1 MTIGDGK
8 VGHPA
13 ARRRPRTFTTDA
25 CVILLVVALLTSCE
39 REDRRFRDSPVPAPG
54 GVVVDIDLRPGGAPQ
69 PGFPANPYED
79 NAYAMSEGKRLYSW
93 FNCVGCHANGGGGMG
108 PPLMDNRWIYG
119 SEPAQIFASIVE
131 GRPNGM
137 PAFAGKINDQEAWEL
152 VAFVR
157 SLSGL
162 ARMDVAGG
170 RDDHMQVK
178 PAEQA
183 MEAAEPR
190 NVVPPPSQ

>member
-1 MTIGDGK
+1 MTIGDREGRLA
-8 VGHPA
+8 A
-13 ARRRPRTFTTDA
+13 ARRRRDNA
-25 CVILLVVALLTSCE
+25 AVVWVMVLAVGLLANCE
-39 REDRRFRDSPVPAPG
+39 REERRFRDASVAAPG
-54 GVVVDIDLRPGGAPQ
+54 GVVVDIDLRPGGAPK
-69 PGFPANPYED
+69 PGFPANPYQD
-79 NAYAMSEGKRLYSW
+79 NAFAMAEGKRLYGW
-93 FNCVGCHANGGGGMG
+93 YNCVGCHANGGGGMG
-108 PPLMDNRWIYG
+108 PALMDQQWIYG

-137 PAFAGKINDQEAWEL
+137 PAFAGKINDQEVWEL

-183 MEAAEPR
+183 MEAEEPK
-190 NVVPPPSQ
+190 NAVPPPAQ